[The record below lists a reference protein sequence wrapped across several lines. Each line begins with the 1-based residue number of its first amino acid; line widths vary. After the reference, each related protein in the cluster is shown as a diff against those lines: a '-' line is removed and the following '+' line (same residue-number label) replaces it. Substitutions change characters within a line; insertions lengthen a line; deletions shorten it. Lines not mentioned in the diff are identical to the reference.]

1 MRVLIA
7 VWLALAVV
15 AAGCFDTAATT
26 GHRHHQF
33 SSRKQRSGKQS
44 SGQQSSG
51 KQPSSTS
58 SSGGTANTA
67 SHARQSEQRK
77 AQRWHLIVTLRR
89 RIGWL
94 RYAALQ
100 IGYPHHRH
108 LTDKYPEFRIKS
120 TRRLTRMLHRWQAR
134 LASWEAT

>member
-1 MRVLIA
+1 VRALIA

-26 GHRHHQF
+26 GHRHHYGP
-33 SSRKQRSGKQS
+33 SRKHGSGKQA
-44 SGQQSSG
+44 SGT
-51 KQPSSTS
+51 QPSSTPS
-58 SSGGTANTA
+58 SSGTPSKV

-89 RIGWL
+89 RIASL

-100 IGYPHHRH
+100 VGYLHHRH

>member
-1 MRVLIA
+1 MRALIA

-15 AAGCFDTAATT
+15 AAGCYDTAATT
-26 GHRHHQF
+26 GPRHHQS
-33 SSRKQRSGKQS
+33 SSRKQG
-44 SGQQSSG
+44 SG

-58 SSGGTANTA
+58 SSGGTPTKV
-67 SHARQSEQRK
+67 SHARQSEQLK

-89 RIGWL
+89 RIASL

-100 IGYPHHRH
+100 VGYVHHRH
-108 LTDKYPEFRIKS
+108 LTDKYPEFRMKS
-120 TRRLTRMLHRWQAR
+120 TRLLTRMLHRWQAR